1 MLSNSSK
8 YAINA
13 VLYLAVNSSVENKI
27 GVREIA
33 EALHIP
39 TAFLAKLL
47 QTLAKKEAICSSK
60 GPGGGFYLTEQKAK
74 APLVDIIH
82 YIDGI
87 DKFANCLLGLRKCS
101 EETPCPMHYAVYP
114 FKLQFLQEL
123 EKHSIEYFADKVKKG
138 ETYLLI

>member
-60 GPGGGFYLTEQKAK
+60 GPGGGFYLT
-74 APLVDIIH
+74 
-82 YIDGI
+82 
-87 DKFANCLLGLRKCS
+87 
-101 EETPCPMHYAVYP
+101 
-114 FKLQFLQEL
+114 
-123 EKHSIEYFADKVKKG
+123 
-138 ETYLLI
+138 